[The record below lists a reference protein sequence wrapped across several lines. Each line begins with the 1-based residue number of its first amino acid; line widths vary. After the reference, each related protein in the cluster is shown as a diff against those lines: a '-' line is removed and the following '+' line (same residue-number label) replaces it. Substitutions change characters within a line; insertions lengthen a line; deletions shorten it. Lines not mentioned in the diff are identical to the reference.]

1 MENDELTIKLQQK
14 NNQMKVFSTQ
24 ITKLEL
30 ECVQAKQQLGDA
42 LNNAHEINTTEGST
56 QEGNT
61 DKFNKA
67 FKSKYMPSFLKK
79 KEKGLKQG

>member
-30 ECVQAKQQLGDA
+30 ECVQAK
-42 LNNAHEINTTEGST
+42 
-56 QEGNT
+56 
-61 DKFNKA
+61 
-67 FKSKYMPSFLKK
+67 
-79 KEKGLKQG
+79 